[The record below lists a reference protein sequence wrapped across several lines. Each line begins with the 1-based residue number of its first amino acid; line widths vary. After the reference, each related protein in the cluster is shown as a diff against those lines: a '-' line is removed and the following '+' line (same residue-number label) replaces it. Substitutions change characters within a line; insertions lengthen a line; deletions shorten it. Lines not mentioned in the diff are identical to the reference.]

1 MINRQQK
8 IIFIGNPRACTTT
21 LNVLLSP
28 KGFDF
33 SYWHDTVEY
42 YVKSIPDYKDYQ
54 YFMIVRNPYDRFV
67 SWWSQHRRHNH
78 KFIMKYNNFE
88 EWVKSGEFHD
98 WPTHTDGDPRPPRN
112 YWTEQSPLRQI
123 DFIKNT
129 GDVEVNI
136 LKFENIQEEWEDLF
150 VKKTNLYFDSVSFPK
165 TNDTKHDS
173 FETYYTDELKEIVYN
188 HTKED
193 FMAFGYSK

>member
-8 IIFIGNPRACTTT
+8 IIFIGNPRVCTTT

-150 VKKTNLYFDSVSFPK
+150 VKKTNLSFDSVSFPK